1 MEESVRELR
10 SQLDLR
16 REARN
21 ESRTRL
27 DGIMIRLHDLETVQA
42 TRRELLQREEIAF
55 GKSLLAKGF
64 RSEDDYL
71 SACLPEEKRRALQER
86 MRELSRA
93 GFEIGASQDD
103 ARFAQEELRSRS
115 LSAAGRPL
123 KGLADLMERAGA
135 LYLELGPDDE
145 GERLYREYGDALR
158 RRVPA
163 DAAGR
168 GEPDAALR
176 AYARDLAFE
185 SVLRRANDLLSR
197 GQTSLRIL
205 REEKGAGK
213 PFGLILKGDAAGELP
228 EREARIASLALAWGL
243 CDLFRREG
251 GGANLRVLDRHP
263 NGEDAEEAALMD
275 ALCEEGECVCP

>member
-1 MEESVRELR
+1 M
-10 SQLDLR
+10 
-16 REARN
+16 
-21 ESRTRL
+21 
-27 DGIMIRLHDLETVQA
+27 
-42 TRRELLQREEIAF
+42 F
-55 GKSLLAKGF
+55 
-64 RSEDDYL
+64 
-71 SACLPEEKRRALQER
+71 QER
-86 MRELSRA
+86 MRELSRT

-185 SVLRRANDLLSR
+185 SVRASSSRAPTMHPAPASPSTTAPTPPGRRSSW
-197 GQTSLRIL
+197 TSSPTR
-205 REEKGAGK
+205 A
-213 PFGLILKGDAAGELP
+213 
-228 EREARIASLALAWGL
+228 
-243 CDLFRREG
+243 
-251 GGANLRVLDRHP
+251 
-263 NGEDAEEAALMD
+263 
-275 ALCEEGECVCP
+275 